1 MSFDP
6 DAKERRL
13 APCRYTVEDLDLSA
27 HGMPGFAWTGDIYIE
42 PDDTPAIHDWY
53 VVDTKPH
60 TPAKAFECIRAAV
73 MADDRLCDFITEA
86 SYEAGEE

>member
-6 DAKERRL
+6 DAKPRRL
-13 APCRYTVEDLDLSA
+13 AACVYTVEDLDLSQ
-27 HGMPGFAWTGDIYIE
+27 HEMPGFSWTGDVYID
-42 PDDTPAIHDWY
+42 PDPTPAIHDWC

-60 TPAKAFECIRAAV
+60 APPKAFECIRAAV

-86 SYEAGEE
+86 SYEAGED